1 MCSKITLATCF
12 REQNLLP
19 CPLTCVVSKSHVAW
33 ARLPAAVQEMSLG
46 THGWKQNTALY
57 LFLFLTE
64 CKGRHWVIQCVG
76 ETTKILFPLHLSF
89 QISGNI
95 VGKKE
100 FASWRLSISLFRS
113 TSNSRTGTLRL
124 CAAFGWKFAILLP
137 SLSQRKSRKPKQQ
150 CTGSWIATNRIE
162 PTKALKLN

>member
-100 FASWRLSISLFRS
+100 FASWRLSIRLFRS
-113 TSNSRTGTLRL
+113 TSNSRTGTLRFMCSFRL
-124 CAAFGWKFAILLP
+124 KICHSVAWSVSTQI
-137 SLSQRKSRKPKQQ
+137 PK
-150 CTGSWIATNRIE
+150 TETTVHGVMNSDEPNR
-162 PTKALKLN
+162 TDQSS